1 MNKQSLPFSN
11 EKGRKIIAI
20 SILIIVV
27 GMFWVVL
34 SGNKSDKLA
43 NPSPVPTDTP
53 APTPNAP
60 KTFKFDSSTDLKAEL
75 EKVNPQVLDSDF
87 E

>member
-1 MNKQSLPFSN
+1 MSK
-11 EKGRKIIAI
+11 KIILI
-20 SILIIVV
+20 SILIIIV
-27 GMFWVVL
+27 GMFWVFL
-34 SGNKSDKLA
+34 NGNKSDKLA

-53 APTPNAP
+53 VPTPNAP
-60 KTFKFDSSTDLKAEL
+60 KTFKFDSTTDLKLEL